1 MVVGIRGQQTCHRKF
16 EIKAVVAPAKS
27 GEAVRT
33 WTSGSLLEAP
43 DPQFYLAACPVE
55 SRAGPA
61 YPGLAP
67 ARCPES

>member
-1 MVVGIRGQQTCHRKF
+1 MVVRIRGQLACHRKF
-16 EIKAVVAPAKS
+16 EIKAVVEQAKS
-27 GEAVRT
+27 GEAVET

-43 DPQFYLAACPVE
+43 DPQFYLVACPVE

-67 ARCPES
+67 THCPES

>member
-1 MVVGIRGQQTCHRKF
+1 MVVRIRGQQARHRKF
-16 EIKAVVAPAKS
+16 EIKAVVEP
-27 GEAVRT
+27 GEAVKT

-43 DPQFYLAACPVE
+43 DPQFYLVACPVE

-67 ARCPES
+67 AHRPES